1 MVVKFSN
8 LVSEAVDTG
17 YSRGIVTEFGVVP
30 VLTGSHWT
38 NVTNQSPELVERRRR
53 YLEIYLQQVTV
64 SKNLFYAAKT
74 PLYYFLHDGEV
85 PVHYRSKVHR
95 PLLGFAAEAEG
106 ESPDFYEASEDN
118 GSDADDESDNAGD
131 GNEGGSNR
139 RRGRDAEGGAQIVGM
154 NTAGL
159 QQPDAVLSGAIPDY
173 SASSANRRREVAP
186 DAKYV
191 DDSNHNVV
199 AEDPRYHYRE
209 KCSACDEESIVDY
222 AIDQWVAEG
231 RCHKC
236 KGFVP
241 FELVPPELFHN
252 EDAPETSPALGP
264 AQHSGVYLDPTTGL
278 AADDALDVASS
289 DDEDEDEEDG
299 GVAAPLECFGCSSEF
314 SPVSIPHRCR
324 LCNRKTFC
332 KKCLRPVSA
341 ACAAAQQAIAK
352 SPARPG
358 LAATV
363 KSQQEQRY
371 CFRCADTLERRSNG
385 GRKSPEITPTH
396 ASHHPTTTT
405 PGTVTTAD
413 GRLGVAVDV
422 LRTTSSSPIRT
433 GTVPAGARPT
443 AQPSSATTAAQASYH
458 VPLDSLPPHAV
469 RHDVSVQ
476 DFVLV
481 TTLGRG
487 TFGKVMKVTFKG
499 DGKTYAMKVLSK
511 LVIHKRRM
519 IDYIKEEKA
528 IMAMLPVHPFICTLH
543 FAFQTEHHVYFVL
556 DYLPGGELYTHIYP
570 NRHLQE
576 ADARFY
582 IAEVALALEHIHRHD
597 VVHRDIKPEN
607 IVLDED
613 GHVRLTDFGL
623 ARANFS
629 RGRRRSFVG
638 SAEYLAPETIQGEV
652 QSKALDWWSVG
663 VMLFEM
669 LSGAAPFHAAT
680 NNDVYQ
686 AVLHKRLDFNKP
698 CFSPHAQSV
707 LAKLL
712 EKDPRQ
718 RLIDPAKL
726 KAHPFFDGLDC
737 RGRVGFGAHSQARCC
752 ASRYQARNIVLD
764 EDGHVR
770 LTDFGL
776 ARANFSRGRRRSF
789 VGSAEYLAPETIQG
803 EVQSKA
809 LDWWSVG
816 VMLFE
821 MLSGAAPFHAAT
833 NNDVYQAVLHKRLTS
848 TNHASAHTPKVS
860 WQNCWKK
867 TPDRQR
873 LIDPAKLKAHPF
885 FDGLD
890 WGALARRELTPPF
903 VPSLGGNDTKYFSR
917 DFTAEWATIPR
928 TGGGAGRQTL
938 ELLTRRFS
946 NFYAIEENAP
956 ATVARANGG
965 SSSGSGSLTQ
975 SFAGSG
981 ASRVPELI
989 NPTNFIGV
997 WRLLRVELRS
1007 DDGKVSFPWGS
1018 EVCGLLM
1025 YGANGLYSLQ
1035 ICPLKR
1041 HRFKSTV
1048 AEKMTAAEMSEA
1060 FATYVASFG
1069 TYQVQPGTNF
1079 IVHTPSGALCPNFA
1093 TGTIKERRYF
1103 ELHDKKLTLMSATH
1117 KTEDGVR
1124 ARTAVVWE
1132 RIEV

>member
-1 MVVKFSN
+1 MLAKLFSKNKSERSSTPTGSQSGAAATTPSGPLLLGVTADSSMSITSISIPKYRVKGNFVEYVVECTRNTTTWHVFRRYQQFKTLDQS
-8 LVSEAVDTG
+8 LRQLCTMSAP
-17 YSRGIVTEFGVVP
+17 YHCEFGVVP

-118 GSDADDESDNAGD
+118 GSDGDDEGEGARSDSGRLKR
-131 GNEGGSNR
+131 S
-139 RRGRDAEGGAQIVGM
+139 RGRDGEGASQIVGL

-173 SASSANRRREVAP
+173 SATSANRRPAATCADEEE
-186 DAKYV
+186 DAKEPE
-191 DDSNHNVV
+191 N
-199 AEDPRYHYRE
+199 DPRYHYHE
-209 KCSACDEESIVDY
+209 KCTACSEQSVVDY
-222 AIDQWVAEG
+222 AIDQWVPEG

-236 KGFVP
+236 KGFVT
-241 FELVPPELFHN
+241 FELVPPQAFPTELLSPSLGPSTDPSTTATAAYVDPNNNN
-252 EDAPETSPALGP
+252 ED
-264 AQHSGVYLDPTTGL
+264 
-278 AADDALDVASS
+278 LDVPSS
-289 DDEDEDEEDG
+289 EDDDDGVDEEEAG
-299 GVAAPLECFGCSSEF
+299 GIAAPLECFGCSSEF
-314 SPVSIPHRCR
+314 SPLSIPHRCR
-324 LCNRKTFC
+324 LCNRKMFC
-332 KKCLRPVSA
+332 NRCLRTVAPQYTSGA
-341 ACAAAQQAIAK
+341 TPK
-352 SPARPG
+352 SSPAARPG
-358 LAATV
+358 LLADVAS
-363 KSQQEQRY
+363 KQQQDRY
-371 CFRCADTLERRSNG
+371 CFRCAETLERR
-385 GRKSPEITPTH
+385 GRKSPEP
-396 ASHHPTTTT
+396 P
-405 PGTVTTAD
+405 
-413 GRLGVAVDV
+413 AVSSGAA
-422 LRTTSSSPIRT
+422 TSSSASPD
-433 GTVPAGARPT
+433 GHLAVGSPSPARSISQSTYNA
-443 AQPSSATTAAQASYH
+443 
-458 VPLDSLPPHAV
+458 LDSLPPHTV

-476 DFVLV
+476 DFVLI

-487 TFGKVMKVTFKG
+487 TFGKVMKVSFKG

-528 IMAMLPVHPFICTLH
+528 IMTMLPSHPFICTLH

-570 NRHLQE
+570 NRHLLE
-576 ADARFY
+576 SDARFY
-582 IAEVALALEHIHRHD
+582 IAEVVLALEHIHRHD

-607 IVLDED
+607 IVLDQD

-669 LSGAAPFHAAT
+669 LCGAAPFHAAT

-686 AVLHKRLDFNKP
+686 AVLHKRLDFSKP
-698 CFSPHAQSV
+698 CFSPQAQSI
-707 LAKLL
+707 LQKLL

-718 RLIDPAKL
+718 RLVDPAKI
-726 KAHPFFDGLDC
+726 KAHPFF
-737 RGRVGFGAHSQARCC
+737 
-752 ASRYQARNIVLD
+752 
-764 EDGHVR
+764 E
-770 LTDFGL
+770 
-776 ARANFSRGRRRSF
+776 
-789 VGSAEYLAPETIQG
+789 
-803 EVQSKA
+803 
-809 LDWWSVG
+809 
-816 VMLFE
+816 
-821 MLSGAAPFHAAT
+821 
-833 NNDVYQAVLHKRLTS
+833 
-848 TNHASAHTPKVS
+848 
-860 WQNCWKK
+860 
-867 TPDRQR
+867 
-873 LIDPAKLKAHPF
+873 
-885 FDGLD
+885 GLD
-890 WGALARRELTPPF
+890 WQALARRDIVPPF

-946 NFYAIEENAP
+946 NFHATEESA
-956 ATVARANGG
+956 AGTVALR
-965 SSSGSGSLTQ
+965 SG
-975 SFAGSG
+975 G
-981 ASRVPELI
+981 ASPHSVGSTGKLPELI
-989 NPTNFIGV
+989 NPANFIGV

-1025 YGANGLYSLQ
+1025 YGANGLYTLQ
-1035 ICPLKR
+1035 ICPMKR

-1103 ELHDKKLTLMSATH
+1103 ELQDNCKLTLMSATH

-1132 RIEV
+1132 RVEV